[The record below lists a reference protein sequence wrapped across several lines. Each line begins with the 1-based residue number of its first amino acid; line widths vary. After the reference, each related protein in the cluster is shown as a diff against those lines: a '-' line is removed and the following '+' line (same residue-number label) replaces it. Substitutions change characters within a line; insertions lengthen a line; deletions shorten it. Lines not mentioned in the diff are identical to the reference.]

1 MTAMTLI
8 AAGIVVGALMGLAV
22 RRWMV
27 ASARVVSSSMEPT
40 LRPGQRLVVRRLRTA
55 GRVARGDL
63 VLVRSAEVGRVVVK
77 RAIGLPGELVA
88 IDGQGGVWVDGQPLA
103 EPYVRRAAAPGPGPA
118 RTYSVPAG
126 GLFLLGDNR
135 RASSDSRTWRQPY
148 LTEDAVVGKVVGVMG
163 GR

>member
-77 RAIGLPGELVA
+77 RAIGLPE
-88 IDGQGGVWVDGQPLA
+88 GVDL
-103 EPYVRRAAAPGPGPA
+103 AAAKAEFKNGVLTVTIPKTA
-118 RTYSVPAG
+118 EAQKSVKHI
-126 GLFLLGDNR
+126 
-135 RASSDSRTWRQPY
+135 
-148 LTEDAVVGKVVGVMG
+148 AVQ
-163 GR
+163 RH